1 MEAEY
6 YSWQAYGVGLAS
18 IDSSLVGGAKG
29 LTRTARIFAATS
41 ARLLHADRRDY
52 SSVAVPAGTGS
63 NLTTSSSGGAAGVF
77 TDDAA
82 ALAIATEIA
91 ENEIAHV
98 RYLRAALG
106 SAAVRLCC

>member
-1 MEAEY
+1 M
-6 YSWQAYGVGLAS
+6 
-18 IDSSLVGGAKG
+18 
-29 LTRTARIFAATS
+29 
-41 ARLLHADRRDY
+41 HADRRDD

-63 NLTTSSSGGAAGVF
+63 NLTTSSSGGVAGVF

-106 SAAVRLCC
+106 SAAVRLCCKAAQILAGLQVEVVFASGRTRSRDLLDAMMV